1 MLQRIQTVYLFISAL
16 LVGFLFLFPYA
27 EIAKDGAVYLFNFQ
41 GIVQD
46 GILKQNG
53 IFISALIGII
63 IVIQGVAII
72 SYKNRTRQIQLIVLS
87 ILLIIGL
94 FGIFFFF
101 TYYSF
106 NEAQIS
112 FKTGILFPGI
122 AIILNYL
129 AIRAIKKDEALIRSI
144 DRIR

>member
-1 MLQRIQTVYLFISAL
+1 MIQRIQTVYLLISAL
-16 LVGFLFLFPYA
+16 LVGFLFLFPFA
-27 EIAKDGAVYLFNFQ
+27 EIAKDGAVYLFNFH

-53 IFISALIGII
+53 IFISVLIVLIM
-63 IVIQGVAII
+63 VLQVVATI
-72 SYKNRTRQIQLIVLS
+72 SYKNRTRQIRLIVLS
-87 ILLIIGL
+87 ILLLMCLLGM
-94 FGIFFFF
+94 FFFY

-106 NEAQIS
+106 SNAQIG
-112 FKTGILFPGI
+112 FKTGVLFPII

-129 AIRAIKKDEALIRSI
+129 AIHAIRKDEALIRSI